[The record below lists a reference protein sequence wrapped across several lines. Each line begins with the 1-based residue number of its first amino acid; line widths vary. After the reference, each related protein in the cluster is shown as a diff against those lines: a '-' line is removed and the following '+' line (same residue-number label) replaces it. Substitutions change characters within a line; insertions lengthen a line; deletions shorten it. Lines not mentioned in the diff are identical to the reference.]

1 VADLAGNIA
10 NLAGPVTEFA
20 KMLTGRHGGQLDTSI
35 TAVEAANL
43 ISKLTDAANE
53 ERAAWRNWPPDRIYP
68 VQARSGGRSA
78 RLGPPPA
85 RRR

>member
-1 VADLAGNIA
+1 VADLADNIA
-10 NLAGPVTEFA
+10 TLAGPVTEPA
-20 KMLTGRHGGQLDTSI
+20 KILTGRHGEQLDTSI
-35 TAVEAANL
+35 TAVEAADL
-43 ISKLTDAANE
+43 ISKVTDVANE
-53 ERAAWRNWPPDRIYP
+53 ERAAWRNWPPDRICP